1 MTTSTERES
10 ETTEARET
18 SSSGWPRDLTLER
31 LDDYRWLIP
40 RQGRMR
46 VDGLIYADDRLIEDI
61 RGDEAVRQVANVACL
76 PGIVGRSLAMPD
88 VHWGYGFAIGGVA
101 AFDPDE
107 DGVISPGGVGY
118 DINCGV
124 RLIRTDLSEDDV
136 RPSLEALMNQVM
148 RDVPA
153 GVGSEYRDFRLD
165 EAELRA
171 VLTTGAAWAV
181 RQGMG
186 TDDDLAHIES
196 GGTLPGADP
205 DEVSARAKKR
215 GRPQLGTVGSGN
227 HFIEIGY
234 VDRVFDAPTAERI
247 GLGEGTVTAFIHSGS
262 RGLGHQ
268 VCTDFLDV
276 MQDAS
281 RRYGID
287 LPDRQLACAPL
298 TSPEAA
304 RYLDAMA
311 AAANYAF
318 ANRQVMT
325 HRVREAFAR
334 IFDRSWEDLG
344 MRLVYDVAHNNA
356 KWEDHRVDGETR
368 RLCVHR
374 KGATRAFPP
383 GHPDLPPAY
392 AEVGQP
398 VLIPGDMGRY
408 SYVLVGTE
416 AGYRETFG
424 STCHGAGRRMSRR
437 QAKRSVRGRN
447 LRKEFEELGIVV
459 RAASFATVAEE
470 IPEAYKDVAD
480 VVDVVDHAGIG
491 RKVVRLRPLG
501 VLKG

>member
-1 MTTSTERES
+1 MN
-10 ETTEARET
+10 
-18 SSSGWPRDLTLER
+18 
-31 LDDYRWLIP
+31 
-40 RQGRMR
+40 
-46 VDGLIYADDRLIEDI
+46 VDGLLYADERLIADI
-61 RGDEAVRQVANVACL
+61 RGDDAVRQVANVACL
-76 PGIVGRSLAMPD
+76 PGIVGRSIGMPD
-88 VHWGYGFAIGGVA
+88 IHWGYGFAIGGVA

-107 DGVISPGGVGY
+107 GGVISPGGVGY

-124 RLIRTDLSEDDV
+124 RLIRSDLDVEDA
-136 RPSLEALMNQVM
+136 RPRMEALMNRIM

-153 GVGSEYRDFRLD
+153 GVGSGYDDFRLD
-165 EAELRA
+165 ERA
-171 VLTTGAAWAV
+171 LTDVLTTGAAWAV
-181 RQGMG
+181 REGMG
-186 TDDDLAHIES
+186 TADDLARIES
-196 GGTLPGADP
+196 RGALADADP
-205 DEVSARAKKR
+205 DLVSERARTR

-234 VDRVFDAPTAERI
+234 VDEVFDAATADRI

-276 MQDAS
+276 MQEAAGK
-281 RRYGID
+281 YGIE

-298 TSPEAA
+298 TSPEAR
-304 RYLDAMA
+304 RYLAAMA

-334 IFDRSWEDLG
+334 VFGRSWEELAMG
-344 MRLVYDVAHNNA
+344 LVYDVAHNNA
-356 KWEDHRVDGETR
+356 KWEEHDIDGVTR

-383 GHPDLPPAY
+383 GHPELPPAY
-392 AEVGQP
+392 ADIGQP

-437 QAKRSVRGRN
+437 QAKRTARGRD
-447 LRKEFEELGIVV
+447 LKDEFREQGIEV
-459 RAASFATVAEE
+459 RASSFATVAEE